1 MKIVE
6 YAPKTFQFSEIYLI
20 IKPKMQCC
28 LTLDNSAGIYLILGC
43 VSPEYNFDRK
53 AKRLCE
59 S

>member
-6 YAPKTFQFSEIYLI
+6 YAPKTLQFSDISLI
-20 IKPKMQCC
+20 IKPKMQCS
-28 LTLDNSAGIYLILGC
+28 LTLDNSAGIYLILGY